1 MQFGEFRLD
10 PSTRTLTRNSTRIA
24 LQPKLFDVLH
34 YLVQHAGRALS
45 KEELLAAC
53 WPRQTVGEA
62 VLTRSMKELRKLLGE
77 SATRP
82 GFIRTLPR
90 VGYQFAEPVPAG
102 TDRAR
107 VVAILPLR
115 SRPRGAD
122 AEALAFALAEH
133 LAASLGLHD
142 ALRVRPVAAV
152 LGASRHGGGALEIGR
167 RLGADIVIDGTLLH
181 LTDRWQASLRLLGVG
196 AGREIGVEV
205 LDAPLDAP
213 RDLLIGS
220 ARAVGARLCATP
232 AQESQPLLGRPPANP
247 LAYRHHLLGRLHL
260 TRHTLP
266 EDRRALACFEA
277 AVAADP
283 GFAMSWL
290 GIADAQ
296 DALGSAEPSPA
307 RAAAAR
313 AAARQALDLEPDL
326 VPAQIA
332 MAKVAWR
339 QDLDGISA
347 SRLFDAALA
356 RAPRDV
362 SALTAA
368 SDFHA
373 LSGNAERAIGLA
385 VSALEVDPTSPF
397 AGMLL
402 GQALHT
408 AGLHDDALAQL
419 ARTLALHP
427 DFAFAHLFAG
437 LSLLCLAQPQAALQ
451 HLQRAAT
458 LSGRDDIEGAR
469 IFALAKAGH
478 RSEAEAACAALQAG
492 NAAPAAVALGLH
504 GLGHDEAALECFAR
518 AAAAGDW
525 RCILLHREPAFAQLR
540 LHPRAA
546 DLWPPGLV

>member
-10 PSTRTLTRNSTRIA
+10 PSTRTLMRDGAHIR

-62 VLTRSMKELRKLLGE
+62 VLTRSMKELRRLLGE
-77 SATRP
+77 SAARP

-90 VGYQFAEPVPAG
+90 VGYQFSEPVPAG
-102 TDRAR
+102 TDRVR
-107 VVAILPLR
+107 VVAIVPLR
-115 SRPRGAD
+115 SRPRSAD

-133 LAASLGLHD
+133 LAASLSLQD

-152 LGASRHGGGALEIGR
+152 LGASRHGGDPLRIGR
-167 RLGADIVIDGTLLH
+167 NLGADIVIDGHLLH
-181 LTDRWQASLRLLGVG
+181 LSDRWQASLRLLCVEE
-196 AGREIGVEV
+196 GRAIGVEV
-205 LDAPLDAP
+205 LDATFDAP
-213 RDLLIGS
+213 RDLLIGA
-220 ARAVGARLCATP
+220 ARAVGVLLCATP
-232 AQESQPLLGRPPANP
+232 EQESQPLLGRPAANP

-260 TRHTLP
+260 ARHTLP

-283 GFAMSWL
+283 GFAMAWL

-296 DALGSAEPSPA
+296 DALGSAVPSPV

-313 AAARQALDLEPDL
+313 AAARQALDLDPDL
-326 VPAQIA
+326 VPAQVA

-339 QDLDGISA
+339 QDLDWIGA
-347 SRLFDAALA
+347 GRLFDAALA

-362 SALTAA
+362 STLTAA

-373 LSGNAERAIGLA
+373 LGGNSELAIGLA
-385 VSALEVDPTSPF
+385 ATALEVDPTSPW

-408 AGLHDDALAQL
+408 AGLHEDALGQL
-419 ARTLALHP
+419 TRTLVQHP
-427 DFAFAHLFAG
+427 EFAFAHLYAG
-437 LSLLCLAQPQAALQ
+437 LSLLCLAQPQAAL
-451 HLQRAAT
+451 HHFERAAS

-469 IFALAKAGH
+469 ILALARAG
-478 RSEAEAACAALQAG
+478 RQDEAEAGLSALQAG

-504 GLGHDEAALECFAR
+504 GLGRDEAALDCFAQ
-518 AAAAGDW
+518 AVAAGDW
-525 RCILLHREPAFAQLR
+525 RHVLLQREPAFAQLR
-540 LHPRAA
+540 MHPRAA
-546 DLWPPGLV
+546 SLWPPGTG